1 MRTKMRERVG
11 QVEEE
16 NRRRWIELGGR
27 KTYWN
32 RELLTHL
39 CRIVSMADGR
49 WTDGID
55 SLLRLLEG

>member
-1 MRTKMRERVG
+1 
-11 QVEEE
+11 
-16 NRRRWIELGGR
+16 
-27 KTYWN
+27 
-32 RELLTHL
+32 LLTHL